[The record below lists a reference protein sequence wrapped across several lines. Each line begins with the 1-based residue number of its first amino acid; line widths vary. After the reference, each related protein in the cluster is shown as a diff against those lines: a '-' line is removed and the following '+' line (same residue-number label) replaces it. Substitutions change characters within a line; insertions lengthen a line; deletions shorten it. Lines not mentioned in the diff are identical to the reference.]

1 MARVFDVVEYPS
13 EMADE
18 LVHRF
23 PETGIA
29 DLRFGSQVIVRES
42 QAAVF
47 FRDGRA
53 LDVLGPGRHTISTA
67 NVPLLTNLLGK
78 LFGDRTPFTAEVYF
92 VSMREFADRK
102 WGTPQ
107 PIIVRNTGVGLG
119 IALLQGF
126 GTYSFQVKDPQQ
138 FVTQI
143 VGQLGAYR
151 TSDIETRLRTMLLS
165 RLQDLLGET
174 TSQKNV
180 LDLIGLTDELGA
192 GVRAKSQDDFLAIG
206 LLLKSFYIGNLKPS
220 DKSAKE
226 LREMGMLD
234 MQTYTQL
241 QAADAMRDA
250 AQNPSGGAG
259 LTAGIGAGMG
269 IGNVLSG
276 SLAGMTQGQSQT
288 QPTTPSASNV
298 MPDIMTPSEAAG
310 FLKVSEEDVV
320 AAINAGDLKAR
331 KIGSAYRIS
340 KDALQD
346 YLRGRFYKS
355 VQKKVGTNANLFY
368 STRWL
373 YESTPV
379 SYPQPPRSV
388 QPRHMTMARMSPHPV
403 LRNH

>member
-1 MARVFDVVEYPS
+1 MV
-13 EMADE
+13 DE
-18 LVHRF
+18 IVHRF
-23 PETGIA
+23 PETGVA
-29 DLRFGSQVIVRES
+29 DLRLGSQVIVRES

-53 LDVLGPGRHTISTA
+53 LDVLGPGRHTITTA
-67 NVPLLTNLLGK
+67 NVPLLTGLLGK
-78 LFGDRTPFTAEVYF
+78 LFGDRTPFTAEVYY

-126 GTYSFQVKDPQQ
+126 GTYSFQVNDPQQ

-143 VGQLGAYR
+143 VGQLGGFR
-151 TSDIETRLRTMLLS
+151 TADIENRLRTMLLS
-165 RLQDLLGET
+165 RLQDVLGET
-174 TSQKNV
+174 TSENNV
-180 LDLIGLTDELGA
+180 LDLIGLTDELSA
-192 GVRAKSQDDFLAIG
+192 AVRAKAQDDFLAVG

-269 IGNVLSG
+269 VGNVLAG
-276 SLAGMTQGQSQT
+276 SLAGLTQNQQSQT
-288 QPTTPSASNV
+288 QPTTSAAPSA
-298 MPDIMTPSEAAG
+298 MPDVMTPSEAAG
-310 FLKVSEEDVV
+310 FLKVSEEDVL
-320 AAINAGDLKAR
+320 AAITAGELKAR
-331 KIGSAYRIS
+331 KIGSAFRLT
-340 KDALQD
+340 KEALQE
-346 YLRGRFYKS
+346 YLNG
-355 VQKKVGTNANLFY
+355 
-368 STRWL
+368 
-373 YESTPV
+373 
-379 SYPQPPRSV
+379 
-388 QPRHMTMARMSPHPV
+388 
-403 LRNH
+403 